1 MEEKETALGQELKH
15 AINKEKEIYNE
26 RIEMLKVKSIRKVKQ
41 MAQLGNKLNIGLNNF
56 QKIDLFI
63 AYSF

>member
-41 MAQLGNKLNIGLNNF
+41 MAQLGN
-56 QKIDLFI
+56 
-63 AYSF
+63 